1 MNPINVYSM
10 GYETLDAIKITGTNL
25 LYRLGLSDIPATNLE
40 GYLADSP
47 KELQQAFA
55 ETAMLALSGSIGK
68 TIKTGKRFIKFLK
81 RLFKPNINVSNI
93 VCFVAGTAVLTN
105 YGLTNIENIKTGDSV
120 WTYNIED
127 GTSEIA
133 VVTNNFVRNSQNFV
147 KLHLGADTIVSTEEH
162 PFFEN
167 DGWVA
172 AKDLKQ
178 GDSLFAFS
186 GAKLKIDSLFQ
197 FRTDT
202 ATTVYNLEV
211 AGNNDY
217 YVSASKV
224 LVHNC
229 DGVYDLGTSLGR
241 YVGQSNNI
249 PRRILQHFSK
259 GGKLFNTELK
269 DAVFHSMPGSTK
281 LEREVYEQYLIDK
294 VGIKHLINARNPMGG
309 RRELYDKMIENV
321 INKYNLPK

>member
-147 KLHLGADTIVSTEEH
+147 KLHLGADTIVCTDEH

-172 AKDLKQ
+172 AKDLRQ

-186 GAKLKIDSLFQ
+186 GVKLRIDSLYQ

-211 AGNNDY
+211 AGNNDFY
-217 YVSASKV
+217 ISASKV

-229 DGVYDLGTSLGR
+229 ETGLLNTARGNLLNSVTNPKLKSIINELYRPGAKLGNGS
-241 YVGQSNNI
+241 SMDAF
-249 PRRILQHFSK
+249 RIEGTHKQ
-259 GGKLFNTELK
+259 KLFDYYKGLQNVYKNRNKNPLSGNDLQILK
-269 DAVFHSMPGSTK
+269 EIMGDIQSALTK
-281 LEREVYEQYLIDK
+281 
-294 VGIKHLINARNPMGG
+294 
-309 RRELYDKMIENV
+309 
-321 INKYNLPK
+321 